1 MTYTFVSRK
10 TNTRKMTIRG
20 ERAKSTVEYGET
32 VFKLNRPS
40 VHTYIYLQTV
50 VGQDPTQR
58 SSSQDPITGH
68 YRMSEHLGHLKQCC
82 AVIAVNIDV
91 EMRYCCFLALL

>member
-1 MTYTFVSRK
+1 MTFTFVSRK

-40 VHTYIYLQTV
+40 VHTVHISTDS
-50 VGQDPTQR
+50 GGSR
-58 SSSQDPITGH
+58 SDSAIFQSGSDHRTLS
-68 YRMSEHLGHLKQCC
+68 YE
-82 AVIAVNIDV
+82 
-91 EMRYCCFLALL
+91 